1 MIACRANIHQLL
13 LSLHDYDADHQ
24 SLPYGFDLKNG
35 AKVPGGPL
43 GNQGFDTPGW
53 WWFHYTGDVRNRS
66 RAGTKLVRCPSKRL
80 DDPDLDDDP
89 LCGNYGVNRA
99 LCKVSPS
106 CVRALYKKDF
116 AGTPSS
122 ISSLQQ
128 PGSTLLIVDSGYSL
142 ICWWNATADPP
153 VKFNSNY
160 IEDVSYVPGL
170 EINKDKALWAG
181 QTTDAIGG
189 RHPNKTVNVGFA
201 DGHADPKPA
210 SDLLVEK
217 IEDSQYTNT
226 HLWLG
231 Q

>member
-1 MIACRANIHQLL
+1 MRHHAFTLVELLVVISVIALLAAISFPVFSASRARAKMIACRANIHQLL

-122 ISSLQQ
+122 IS
-128 PGSTLLIVDSGYSL
+128 PDRP
-142 ICWWNATADPP
+142 C
-153 VKFNSNY
+153 
-160 IEDVSYVPGL
+160 
-170 EINKDKALWAG
+170 
-181 QTTDAIGG
+181 
-189 RHPNKTVNVGFA
+189 
-201 DGHADPKPA
+201 
-210 SDLLVEK
+210 
-217 IEDSQYTNT
+217 
-226 HLWLG
+226 
-231 Q
+231 